1 MKFSKPTLLTLFAV
15 WFAAASSLTG
25 AGSAV
30 VQTKDVSGFIKQ
42 NCLDCHNA
50 TEKSGGLHLA
60 ALPVLSESLESRNS
74 WIRIYDRVH
83 SGEMPP
89 ESKLTSA
96 QREPFTNALRAAL
109 VAEISSQQEREGR
122 TVLRRLNRR
131 EFENSLHDLLGVDVA
146 IQHLLPEDG
155 RSQGFDTVAEGL
167 RTSVVQMEKYL
178 EVIDVAL
185 DDAVRLTERPESINK
200 RYRFQDEK
208 EVREN
213 LDTPEEHIDPI
224 SGQRHRRL
232 AARLSYFFWS
242 SPPDG
247 ELLRLASEGQLSN
260 ARAYAVDEGDPQSE
274 TRLPACRFRLSPS
287 IPYRNHRFT
296 N

>member
-1 MKFSKPTLLTLFAV
+1 M
-15 WFAAASSLTG
+15 
-25 AGSAV
+25 
-30 VQTKDVSGFIKQ
+30 QTKDVGGFIKQ

-50 TEKSGGLHLA
+50 TEKSGGLDLA
-60 ALPVLSESLESRNS
+60 TLPVLSESLESRNS
-74 WIRIYDRVH
+74 WIRIYDHVH

-109 VAEISSQQEREGR
+109 VAEISSQQERKGR

-146 IQHLLPEDG
+146 IQHVLPEDG

-232 AARLSYFFWS
+232 FRELDCRIFSGAARLIVSCCDWQVKDS
-242 SPPDG
+242 CRTP
-247 ELLRLASEGQLSN
+247 
-260 ARAYAVDEGDPQSE
+260 VHTQSM
-274 TRLPACRFRLSPS
+274 RGIRSQKPGCLACRFRLSPS

>member
-1 MKFSKPTLLTLFAV
+1 M
-15 WFAAASSLTG
+15 
-25 AGSAV
+25 
-30 VQTKDVSGFIKQ
+30 VQTKDVGGFIKQ

-50 TEKSGGLHLA
+50 TEKSGGLDLA
-60 ALPVLSESLESRNS
+60 TLPVRSESLESRNS

-89 ESKLTSA
+89 ESKLTPA

-109 VAEISSQQEREGR
+109 VAGGADRFVQLAHTELDR
-122 TVLRRLNRR
+122 
-131 EFENSLHDLLGVDVA
+131 
-146 IQHLLPEDG
+146 G
-155 RSQGFDTVAEGL
+155 RSYEQAM
-167 RTSVVQMEKYL
+167 R
-178 EVIDVAL
+178 VAL
-185 DDAVRLTERPESINK
+185 RGILISPRFLMLDESPGMLDDYA
-200 RYRFQDEK
+200 
-208 EVREN
+208 
-213 LDTPEEHIDPI
+213 
-224 SGQRHRRL
+224 L

-287 IPYRNHRFT
+287 IPYRNRRFT